1 MRLLLIINFLC
12 TLKVAEIILKTMQGL
27 YLNYPVVSDE
37 EKSQFDGCR
46 ARINSGH
53 VFYRSLNIA
62 STAE

>member
-1 MRLLLIINFLC
+1 M
-12 TLKVAEIILKTMQGL
+12 AEIILKTMQGL